1 MQVNLRKEE
10 AMIITFF
17 GHSNCLFND
26 DIKKQLKNIL
36 LDEIIKNPTCKFYLG
51 GYGDFD
57 VLCLR
62 TLKDLKADFP
72 EIELI
77 FITPYL
83 DKNYSKL
90 EFAKYHYDD
99 VIFPPIESVP
109 RKFAILKRNE
119 WMVEQADLVIAY
131 VKYSWGGAA
140 KALEYAKR
148 KKKRI
153 INIAK

>member
-1 MQVNLRKEE
+1 MT
-10 AMIITFF
+10 ITFF
-17 GHSNCLFND
+17 GHSNCLFNND
-26 DIKKQLKNIL
+26 VKEQLKNIL

-57 VLCLR
+57 GLCLR
-62 TLKDLKADFP
+62 MLKELKNGFP

-90 EFAKYHYDD
+90 EFAKNHYDD
-99 VIFPPIESVP
+99 VIFPPLENVP

-119 WMVEQADLVIAY
+119 WMVEEADLVIAY

-153 INIAK
+153 INLAK

>member
-1 MQVNLRKEE
+1 
-10 AMIITFF
+10 MIITFC
-17 GHSNCLFND
+17 GHSNCLFSD
-26 DIKKQLKNIL
+26 EEKEKLKQLLIN
-36 LDEIIKNPTCKFYLG
+36 EIRKNPTCKFYLG

-57 VLCLR
+57 SLCLR
-62 TLKDLKADFP
+62 TLRELKTDFP
-72 EIELI
+72 DIELL

-90 EFAKYHYDD
+90 QLAKYYYDD

-119 WMVEQADLVIAY
+119 WMVDSAELVIAY

-140 KALEYAKR
+140 KTLEYAKR
-148 KKKRI
+148 KKVPI
-153 INIAK
+153 INIAQS

>member
-1 MQVNLRKEE
+1 
-10 AMIITFF
+10 MIITFC
-17 GHSNCLFND
+17 GHSNCLFSD
-26 DIKKQLKNIL
+26 EEKEKLKQLLIK
-36 LDEIIKNPTCKFYLG
+36 ETRKNPPCKFYLG

-57 VLCLR
+57 SLCLR
-62 TLKDLKADFP
+62 TLRELKTDLP
-72 EIELI
+72 NIELL

-90 EFAKYHYDD
+90 ELAKYYYDD
-99 VIFPPIESVP
+99 VIFPPIENVP

-140 KALEYAKR
+140 KTLEYAKR

>member
-1 MQVNLRKEE
+1 
-10 AMIITFF
+10 MIITFC
-17 GHSNCLFND
+17 GHSNCLFSD
-26 DIKKQLKNIL
+26 DVKERLQNIL
-36 LDEIIKNPTCKFYLG
+36 VSEIIKNPTSKFYLG

-57 VLCLR
+57 GLCLR
-62 TLKDLKADFP
+62 TLKDLKSDFP

-83 DKNYSKL
+83 DINYSKL

-99 VIFPPIESVP
+99 VIFPPLESVP

-119 WMVEQADLVIAY
+119 WMVNEADLVIAF

-140 KALEYAKR
+140 KTLEYAKR
-148 KKKRI
+148 KKVDFF
-153 INIAK
+153 NLAEFH

>member
-1 MQVNLRKEE
+1 
-10 AMIITFF
+10 MIITFC

-26 DIKKQLKNIL
+26 DIKEQLKNIL
-36 LDEIIKNPTCKFYLG
+36 VGEIIKNPTCKFYLG

-57 VLCLR
+57 GLCLR
-62 TLKDLKADFP
+62 TLRELKHDFP
-72 EIELI
+72 TIEIL

-90 EFAKYHYDD
+90 ELAKYYYDD

-119 WMVEQADLVIAY
+119 WMVEQADIVIAY

>member
-1 MQVNLRKEE
+1 
-10 AMIITFF
+10 MIITFL

-36 LDEIIKNPTCKFYLG
+36 VDEINKNPTSKFYLG

-57 VLCLR
+57 GLCLR
-62 TLKDLKADFP
+62 TLRELKNDFP
-72 EIELI
+72 PIEIL

-90 EFAKYHYDD
+90 ELAKYYYDD

-119 WMVEQADLVIAY
+119 WMVEQANLVIAY

>member
-1 MQVNLRKEE
+1 
-10 AMIITFF
+10 MIITFC
-17 GHSNCLFND
+17 GHSNCLFSD
-26 DIKKQLKNIL
+26 EEKEKLKQLLIK
-36 LDEIIKNPTCKFYLG
+36 ETRKNPTCKFYLG

-57 VLCLR
+57 SLCLR
-62 TLKDLKADFP
+62 TLRELKKEFQD
-72 EIELI
+72 IELI
-77 FITPYL
+77 FITPYI

-119 WMVEQADLVIAY
+119 WMVDSADLVIAY

-140 KALEYAKR
+140 KTLEYAQR
-148 KKKRI
+148 KKVPI
-153 INIAK
+153 INIAQS